1 MSKPDWEAIESAY
14 RDAGMPELLY
24 GHLKK
29 SGEAFLSG
37 VVKVLLASQSAH
49 IKLFEGQVSPIIRAE
64 PEFPVPRGRVDFF
77 LVHDD
82 GSASVCELKD
92 GRNGLQAVLAGIGQ
106 VICYSVQ
113 VGMSNAGL
121 RGIRKV
127 LIFSR
132 TNTISDDALIID
144 ACLKADVIPIP
155 IGSEA
160 EHKAAATKFIENYRK
175 Q

>member
-1 MSKPDWEAIESAY
+1 MSKPDWEAIETAY
-14 RDAGMPELLY
+14 LEAGMPELLY
-24 GHLKK
+24 SHFKK

-37 VVKVLLASQSAH
+37 VVKVLLASRSAH
-49 IKLFEGQVSPIIRAE
+49 IKLFDNQVSPIIRAE
-64 PEFPVPRGRVDFF
+64 AEFPVPRGRVDFF

-92 GRNGLQAVLAGIGQ
+92 GRNGLQPVLAGIGQ

-121 RGIRKV
+121 RNIRKV
-127 LIFSR
+127 LMFSR
-132 TNTISDDALIID
+132 TNSISDDALIVD

-155 IGSEA
+155 IGSED
-160 EHKAAATKFIENYRK
+160 EHKEAAVSFIKNYRK
-175 Q
+175 